1 MSPLFPFDAKRV
13 REEYLSAEQYRTC
26 CDVIWSADRR
36 AGLKCPSGTITPG
49 AVLYAKADHYLPL
62 FQGLQKT
69 RAKVTLVTAES
80 DIAITPEI
88 RRLMPPQAV
97 RWFSTNAV
105 APDVEALPLGLGN
118 SYCTVTTKAP
128 VLAEYQADPASRTK
142 WLYVNFRCETN
153 PAVRQ
158 PVMEHF
164 RARPAD
170 WLTVRGG
177 GVGPGEFL
185 AEMTAHRFVLCPP
198 GNGID
203 THRMWEALYC
213 KTIPVVQRHPAL
225 AAFEDL
231 PILFVEDL
239 RGLTLPL
246 LRDAFER
253 FQSGAFPCEKL
264 FLPWWK
270 SRLME
275 AKRSAGH
282 SRLSWMRFLLAKL
295 KNT

>member
-1 MSPLFPFDAKRV
+1 MEPLFSFDVKRV
-13 REEYLSAEQYRTC
+13 REEFLSAEQYRLC

-36 AGLKCPSGTITPG
+36 AGLECPIGTISPG

-62 FQGLQKT
+62 FQRLKKT
-69 RAKVTLVTAES
+69 RAQVALATAES
-80 DIAITPEI
+80 DISITPEI
-88 RRLMPPQAV
+88 HRLKPPQVV

-105 APDVEALPLGLGN
+105 ARGVEALPLGLGN
-118 SYCTVTTKAP
+118 SYCPVTPKAP
-128 VLAEYQADPASRTK
+128 ALAEYQANPAARTK

-164 RARPAD
+164 RSRIGD
-170 WLTVRGG
+170 WLTVREG

-213 KTIPVVQRHPAL
+213 RTIPVVQRHPAL

-231 PILFVEDL
+231 PILFVEDFRTLTQPFL
-239 RGLTLPL
+239 RE
-246 LRDAFER
+246 AYER
-253 FQSGAFPCEKL
+253 FQSGSFNCEKL
-264 FLPWWK
+264 FLPWWRE
-270 SRLME
+270 RLIG
-275 AKRSAGH
+275 AKHSAGNA
-282 SRLSWMRFLLAKL
+282 RLSWKRYFLAKL